1 MGPVRAVAVTFTLD
15 RPPPGPCTTTW
26 VSTVSPRAPV
36 SEIEESVPLGSVF
49 PTLTRLGDTQVLKF
63 DCTPVPVIEMVAGEL
78 LALLL
83 TLTPPVTL
91 PVVVGA
97 KVTFNAADCPG
108 ARTVPE
114 VLALKPVPVVLTLEM
129 VTLALPEFL
138 RVTPRVLVAPA
149 SMLPKLKLVGL
160 ALSARVEALTV
171 RVAALLVTL
180 PKLLL
185 TATVNDSPL
194 SELVDA
200 GVV

>member
-1 MGPVRAVAVTFTLD
+1 
-15 RPPPGPCTTTW
+15 
-26 VSTVSPRAPV
+26 
-36 SEIEESVPLGSVF
+36 
-49 PTLTRLGDTQVLKF
+49 
-63 DCTPVPVIEMVAGEL
+63 MVVGEL

-83 TLTPPVTL
+83 TVTPPVTL

-97 KVTFNAADCPG
+97 KVTFKAADWPG
-108 ARTVPE
+108 DRTVTE
-114 VLALKPVPVVLTLEM
+114 VLALNPAPVVVTLEM
-129 VTLALPEFL
+129 VMFELPELL

-171 RVAALLVTL
+171 SVAALLVTL
-180 PKLLL
+180 PRLLL

-194 SELVDA
+194 SELVVK